1 MEQTLCSYGCG
12 KAAQHLVTKQ
22 NRPCCSE
29 HFNKCEALRKKNS
42 NGLKQAYVEGKHKP
56 IWTDE
61 HRQQSVTARH
71 ERVLEDLRSD
81 TPQYRTN
88 SEVKKMIKQYNLLPY
103 KCAKCEIESWNNEPI
118 VLELDH
124 IDGDAFNCSLSNYRY
139 LCPNCHSQT
148 HTYRGRTINTGKKK
162 VSDELLLEAIN
173 ETANL
178 RQALLKTGLSP
189 RGGNYARAAKLL
201 LQSKTQI

>member
-1 MEQTLCSYGCG
+1 M
-12 KAAQHLVTKQ
+12 
-22 NRPCCSE
+22 R
-29 HFNKCEALRKKNS
+29 NS
-42 NGLKQAYVEGKHKP
+42 NGLKDAYTNGKHKTV
-56 IWTDE
+56 WTDE

-81 TPQYRTN
+81 NAQYRSN
-88 SEVKKMIKQYNLLPY
+88 IEVKKMIKQYNLLPY
-103 KCAKCEIESWNNEPI
+103 KCARCEINSWNNESI

-162 VSDELLLEAIN
+162 VSDEALIEAIK
-173 ETANL
+173 ETDNL
-178 RQALLKTGLSP
+178 RQALIKVGLSP
-189 RGGNYARAAKLL
+189 RGGNYARAAKLAM
-201 LQSKTQI
+201 QTKT